1 MELVDLQSGELRT
14 AAQVRERITAAAA
27 AMRVLG
33 EPACRKVAN
42 YLANRAPGLALALA
56 ELHAKLTALIPVH
69 GARALSLACLIQR
82 LERDLHNRRRPW
94 QRAEQIRQLRG
105 AYVLLGQQ
113 TGLQVQAL
121 MKAVATCLEH
131 HHRASSAIEGFNAA
145 LRPHLYVHKGT
156 TQGFLEL
163 FRFRYN
169 LRVRRWGRHRGT
181 SAHQCLTGRK
191 VEDWLAYLGY
201 PPSSTIH

>member
-1 MELVDLQSGELRT
+1 
-14 AAQVRERITAAAA
+14 
-27 AMRVLG
+27 MRALG
-33 EPACRKVAN
+33 KPCRKVAN
-42 YLANRAPGLALALA
+42 YLRNRAPGLALAMA

-69 GARALSLACLIQR
+69 GERALSLACVIQR
-82 LERDLHNRRRPW
+82 LERDLHRHRRPW
-94 QRAEQIRQLRG
+94 QRAQQLQHLRG
-105 AYVLLGQQ
+105 AWVFLGQHSGAQ
-113 TGLQVQAL
+113 TQTLI
-121 MKAVATCLEH
+121 KAVASCLEH

-169 LRVRRWGRHRGT
+169 LRVRRWGRHRAT
-181 SAHQCLTGRK
+181 SAHQCLTGYK
-191 VEDWLAYLGY
+191 VDDWLTVLGY